1 MGTGS
6 VSEVGTYPL
15 VAGEFH
21 TMCMVSR
28 GYSLA
33 RFGDGEMKMAEGF
46 GYSREPGSPK
56 LANEL
61 LKTLRTPHARCLVG
75 IPTYDPAGPKYE
87 NWLRHKDRF
96 RTLLQPGVPYF
107 SAFVSRPD
115 SAPWIN
121 TKEYAELVQSIW
133 AGKSVAVIC
142 EKTGSM
148 LPTIKLAA
156 ARVKH
161 FVCPRE
167 KAYARID
174 KLQESVTIWN
184 PDIVVMAAGPTA
196 TCLANRFAGQHIQA
210 VDLGSAGGFLGRL
223 LRS

>member
-1 MGTGS
+1 M
-6 VSEVGTYPL
+6 TYPQ

-21 TMCMVSR
+21 TMEMVAK

-46 GYSREPGSPK
+46 GYVREPGSQK

-61 LKTLRTPHARCLVG
+61 MKTLRTPHPRCLVG

-87 NWLRHKDRF
+87 NWLRHQPRF
-96 RTLLQPGVPYF
+96 ATLLQPGVPYF

-115 SAPWIN
+115 SAPWIDCR
-121 TKEYAELVQSIW
+121 EYALLVESLW
-133 AGKSVAVIC
+133 RGKFVAVVC
-142 EKTGSM
+142 ENSGSM
-148 LPTIKLAA
+148 LKTVSMG
-156 ARVKH
+156 ARLVRH
-161 FVCPRE
+161 FECPRYE
-167 KAYARID
+167 AYSRID
-174 KLQESVTIWN
+174 RLEERITTLK
-184 PDIVVMAAGPTA
+184 PDVVIMAAGPTA
-196 TCLANRFAGQHIQA
+196 TCLANRLAAKDIQA